1 MGSSNQ
7 EKEPAG
13 GQEAN
18 NELGLQVFMKDLQQ
32 RNVNL
37 DENLSRLDVLAM
49 VAELVSAKEK
59 LMEAS
64 KREEE
69 CGRQLVVASDLPH
82 EENSTKKPAT
92 PHGFRLFGAH
102 ISLDEGGTEK
112 PGQESVKIVIKP
124 PVCNKPFAGRGS
136 QFEKGECS
144 YNSADGW
151 GKMGLL
157 AFGDIAEEIRH
168 YHEGGLEIS
177 SCSSKKAAKRP
188 TYSAKRKG
196 EVKDGHATSKN
207 HKKIKINK
215 KPVVL
220 PNPPPE
226 LPQRFRSRI
235 EETTGSAVEDV
246 HLALL
251 IQKELTNTDMMPN
264 QSRLSLQKR
273 IVGDAFLTEHEKSL
287 LGKDKPGFEV
297 KVIEPSLGVS
307 VVDFQLWNI
316 GSGLGYVL
324 KKTWNDMKRRND
336 LQVDD
341 VIQVW
346 SFRMPASGELCL
358 AIVKL

>member
-7 EKEPAG
+7 EKEPG
-13 GQEAN
+13 GQEEN
-18 NELGLQVFMKDLQQ
+18 NELGLQVLMKDLRQ
-32 RNVNL
+32 RNVKL
-37 DENLSRLDVLAM
+37 DENLSRLDVLAV

-59 LMEAS
+59 LMEAAS
-64 KREEE
+64 KREE
-69 CGRQLVVASDLPH
+69 CGRQLVVASNLPQQ
-82 EENSTKKPAT
+82 NNTKKPVK
-92 PHGFRLFGAH
+92 PRGFRLFGAH
-102 ISLDEGGTEK
+102 ISPDEGDTEK
-112 PGQESVKIVIKP
+112 PNQESIKIVIKP
-124 PVCNKPFAGRGS
+124 PVCNKPLAGRGN
-136 QFEKGECS
+136 QYEKGECS
-144 YNSADGW
+144 YSSADGW
-151 GKMGLL
+151 DKINLL
-157 AFGDIAEEIRH
+157 AFGDIAKEIRH

-177 SCSSKKAAKRP
+177 SCSSKKAANGP
-188 TYSAKRKG
+188 TYNAKRKG
-196 EVKDGHATSKN
+196 DVKDAHATSKN

-215 KPVVL
+215 NPVVL

-226 LPQRFRSRI
+226 LPPRFRSRI
-235 EETTGSAVEDV
+235 EEMTGSAVEDV

-297 KVIEPSLGVS
+297 KVIEPTLGVS